1 VTDIAAGASAAGG
14 MRRRWPIVLLA
25 VSLALNLCFIAGAGW
40 VHWHAP
46 PGPEQRLKQV
56 VRELKLDPNQ
66 NAAFQSYVRTIR
78 ARAMLMRE
86 ETEPLITGA
95 WEELAKPQPDQ
106 TRAMQL
112 FDQVA
117 EKRRAMLRETA
128 TETANLL
135 ASLSPEQREKF
146 IAIWRQR
153 RVPLWWGP
161 RPGTP

>member
-1 VTDIAAGASAAGG
+1 VTDIAGRAAPAGG
-14 MRRRWPIVLLA
+14 MRRRWPIVLL
-25 VSLALNLCFIAGAGW
+25 VLSVALNLCFVGGALW

-46 PGPEQRLKQV
+46 PNPEQRLQQV
-56 VRELKLDPNQ
+56 VRELKLDPKQ
-66 NAAFQSYVRTIR
+66 NAAFQSYVRTVR
-78 ARAMLMRE
+78 ARATLMRE

-117 EKRRAMLRETA
+117 EKRHAMLRETA

-135 ASLSPEQREKF
+135 AALSPEQREKF

-161 RPGTP
+161 RPGGP